1 MANGETSDE
10 SPSRVTGAM
19 PVVGERAPDF
29 DLTSTEDCVL
39 TLRDTTGRTAA
50 LLYFFAD
57 PESKTARSDLRAL
70 ADLAP
75 RLPGPLRTLAISPTP
90 IPRLKELQRQLR
102 LPFPLLR
109 DDRALAA
116 GYGFDP
122 EAGRPVLALVDRR
135 QHLAWLGRNDTP
147 IESSAGEL
155 KDVLRHLEP
164 PTALLPRRLVN
175 RFIARFGRS
184 A

>member
-1 MANGETSDE
+1 MTI
-10 SPSRVTGAM
+10 

-39 TLRDTTGRTAA
+39 TLRDAVGRAAA

-57 PESKTARSDLRAL
+57 PETETVQSDLAAL
-70 ADLAP
+70 AGLAR

-90 IPRLKELQRQLR
+90 IPRLKELQRELH
-102 LPFPLLR
+102 LPYPLLR
-109 DDRALAA
+109 DDRALAG

-122 EAGRPVLALVDRR
+122 EAERTLLALVDRR
-135 QHLAWLGRNDTP
+135 QRIAWLNTADTP
-147 IESSAGEL
+147 VESCADELESAL
-155 KDVLRHLEP
+155 HHLEP

-175 RFIARFGRS
+175 RLIARFGRS

>member
-1 MANGETSDE
+1 MAI
-10 SPSRVTGAM
+10 

-39 TLRDTTGRTAA
+39 TLRDAVGRAAA

-57 PESKTARSDLRAL
+57 PESETARTDLQAL
-70 ADLAP
+70 AALNP
-75 RLPGPLRTLAISPTP
+75 RLPGPLRALAISPTP
-90 IPRLKELQRQLR
+90 IPRLKELQRELR

-116 GYGFDP
+116 GYGFDT
-122 EAGRPVLALVDRR
+122 ETGHPVLALVDRR
-135 QHLAWLGRNDTP
+135 QHLAWLGRNDTSV
-147 IESSAGEL
+147 ESSAEEL
-155 KDVLRHLEP
+155 EDVLRHLEP

-175 RFIARFGRS
+175 RLIARFGRS

>member
-1 MANGETSDE
+1 MDN
-10 SPSRVTGAM
+10 

-39 TLRDTTGRTAA
+39 TLRDAVGRAAA

-57 PESKTARSDLRAL
+57 PETETVRSDLAAL
-70 ADLAP
+70 TGLAR

-90 IPRLKELQRQLR
+90 IPRLKELQRELR

-122 EAGRPVLALVDRR
+122 EAGHPVLALVDRR
-135 QHLAWLGRNDTP
+135 QHLAWLGRND
-147 IESSAGEL
+147 ISVESSADEL
-155 KDVLRHLEP
+155 EDVLRHLEP

-175 RFIARFGRS
+175 RLVARFGRS